1 MAVWAYECRGGDEG
15 ATVWYV
21 SRAAIDEMPP
31 GVRGVCVKVG
41 SQWLPAEVDRTQ
53 PIAVDGMLVRE
64 VVADDAG

>member
-15 ATVWYV
+15 ATVWFV

-31 GVRGVCVKVG
+31 GVREVCVKVG
-41 SQWLPAEVDRTQ
+41 SQWLPAVVDRTQ

-64 VVADDAG
+64 VVASDAG